1 MRKNIDFQNRIV
13 AFVDIL
19 GFKNLIKDSEN
30 DMSKLELI
38 YKVLNFLK
46 NREKIEEWDLK
57 FVEIEEDAQRKGIE
71 NFKINEK
78 IMVTAFSDSI
88 VISIKIDDETKINE
102 LASTLISNL
111 SHIGSILMR
120 NNILIRGAITLGKL
134 IHEENGTIAGSAL
147 IEAYELESNYANYPR
162 IILSDRLITKLNYP
176 YKSKQERYPYHQY
189 LVRYD
194 DGFVGFNQM
203 IFYQVIQSWTG
214 ITEEKL
220 KEELNEIKE
229 VIIKGLD
236 SSFQSPRIYEKYNWL
251 KREYNKLY
259 IDKNI
264 LPQIKDLNENIA
276 GNNIHFSYTEEFY
289 KKRRERE

>member
-102 LASTLISNL
+102 LASTLIS
-111 SHIGSILMR
+111 
-120 NNILIRGAITLGKL
+120 
-134 IHEENGTIAGSAL
+134 
-147 IEAYELESNYANYPR
+147 
-162 IILSDRLITKLNYP
+162 
-176 YKSKQERYPYHQY
+176 
-189 LVRYD
+189 
-194 DGFVGFNQM
+194 
-203 IFYQVIQSWTG
+203 
-214 ITEEKL
+214 
-220 KEELNEIKE
+220 
-229 VIIKGLD
+229 
-236 SSFQSPRIYEKYNWL
+236 
-251 KREYNKLY
+251 
-259 IDKNI
+259 
-264 LPQIKDLNENIA
+264 
-276 GNNIHFSYTEEFY
+276 
-289 KKRRERE
+289 